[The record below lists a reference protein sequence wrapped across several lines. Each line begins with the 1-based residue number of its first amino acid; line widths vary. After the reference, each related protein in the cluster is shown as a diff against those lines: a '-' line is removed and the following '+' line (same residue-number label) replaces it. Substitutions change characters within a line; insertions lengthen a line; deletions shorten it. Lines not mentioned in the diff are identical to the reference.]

1 MTASLSIYPAI
12 DLLDGRCVRLR
23 QGAFD
28 AVTTYSEDPVATA
41 ARFREAGATFLHLVD
56 LSGARAPE
64 ARQTSAILD
73 IVARSGL
80 RVQTGGGLRT
90 VADAAALL
98 EGGADRVVIGSAALE
113 TPAIVLELMDRFG
126 QERVT
131 LALDVRVGSDGR
143 ATVARHGWQSQTL
156 LTPKEALAPFAGRL
170 LPRLLV
176 TDIGRDG
183 MMTGPNLGLYLALEQ
198 ELAPTF
204 GAVEL
209 QVSGGISGLE
219 DVVACRAAGLP
230 SVILGRAL
238 YEGRISLEEA
248 LKQC

>member
-28 AVTTYSEDPVATA
+28 AVTTYSDDPVATA

-98 EGGADRVVIGSAALE
+98 EGGADRVVIGSAALV
-113 TPAIVLELMDRFG
+113 ARQV
-126 QERVT
+126 RVT
-131 LALDVRVGSDGR
+131 VGNR
-143 ATVARHGWQSQTL
+143 R
-156 LTPKEALAPFAGRL
+156 R
-170 LPRLLV
+170 
-176 TDIGRDG
+176 
-183 MMTGPNLGLYLALEQ
+183 
-198 ELAPTF
+198 
-204 GAVEL
+204 
-209 QVSGGISGLE
+209 
-219 DVVACRAAGLP
+219 C
-230 SVILGRAL
+230 
-238 YEGRISLEEA
+238 
-248 LKQC
+248 

>member
-28 AVTTYSEDPVATA
+28 AVTTYSDDPVATA

-90 VADAAALL
+90 AS
-98 EGGADRVVIGSAALE
+98 GC
-113 TPAIVLELMDRFG
+113 TPARA
-126 QERVT
+126 RP
-131 LALDVRVGSDGR
+131 AWSGSTWQAHIAFSPPCCC
-143 ATVARHGWQSQTL
+143 ATQML
-156 LTPKEALAPFAGRL
+156 PAG
-170 LPRLLV
+170 
-176 TDIGRDG
+176 
-183 MMTGPNLGLYLALEQ
+183 
-198 ELAPTF
+198 
-204 GAVEL
+204 
-209 QVSGGISGLE
+209 
-219 DVVACRAAGLP
+219 
-230 SVILGRAL
+230 
-238 YEGRISLEEA
+238 
-248 LKQC
+248 

>member
-1 MTASLSIYPAI
+1 MSGSLAIYPAI

-28 AVTTYSEDPVATA
+28 AVTTYSDDPIGTATA
-41 ARFREAGATFLHLVD
+41 FREAGATFLHLVD

-64 ARQTSAILD
+64 ARQTATILD
-73 IVARSGL
+73 IIACSGL

-90 VADAAALL
+90 VADATALL
-98 EGGADRVVIGSAALE
+98 EGGADRVVLGSAALE
-113 TPAIVLELMDRFG
+113 TPNVVLDLIDRFG
-126 QERVT
+126 PDRIT
-131 LALDVRVGSDGR
+131 LALDVRIDAAGC
-143 ATVARHGWQSQTL
+143 ATVARHGWQSQTAL
-156 LTPKEALAPFAGRL
+156 APAEALSPFAGRP

-183 MMTGPNLGLYLALEQ
+183 MMTGPNLGLYRALEQ
-198 ELAPTF
+198 QLSPTF
-204 GAVEL
+204 GPVAL
-209 QVSGGISGLE
+209 QVSGGVSGIE
-219 DVVACRAAGLP
+219 DVVACGEAGLQ

-248 LKQC
+248 LKRC